1 MRCLSID
8 CMATGHTCNA
18 NLPDPENYGFI
29 KMDERMMT
37 PRMMTQDISAPEL
50 LNSLTCQCKDYCTE
64 VCSCVTNQPC
74 SPACSCEPDADTDEQ
89 LWMNKFTIS
98 ILSKSDYQEM

>member
-1 MRCLSID
+1 
-8 CMATGHTCNA
+8 MATGNTCHA

-50 LNSLTCQCKDYCTE
+50 LNSLTCQCKDYCTKD
-64 VCSCVTNQPC
+64 CSCVSNNQPC
-74 SPACSCEPDADTDEQ
+74 SPACSCEPEADTDEQ
-89 LWMNKFTIS
+89 LCMKKFNIS
-98 ILSKSDYQEM
+98 ISSKSDYQEM